1 MLDLMQV
8 LKVSA
13 GLPVKDNDSSLIG
26 ELLRNRPTVY
36 GFHIDPSISDPAQAV
51 TYLADAVGKTP
62 AAMGASTFSY
72 GDWADA
78 FFMPK
83 PCMLRSDGTV
93 AYYLDPNDYTQ
104 KLGTA
109 AEKTSAA
116 VPIVQG
122 NVYWNNGTAGEEP
135 TYNSA
140 DIRCRMSAPQPVPPH
155 TAVEITLDRS
165 DAVLACA
172 VTDSAGR
179 YEKRVIY
186 GWSKIAVYRNSTDTV
201 KYIFGSFAF
210 DDTSKVITPSDFTV
224 TMTSEPL
231 NTDIAN
237 ASFDG
242 NAMMEWPLIWYKFEA
257 GEKDGEGYFY
267 CSDQQVDDSYKCWCN
282 IDANNNMIPHF
293 YTAIY
298 NTTGTSKTRSLSGAL
313 LYSSGNG
320 GTVQSQE
327 ASRAG
332 ANNTTSAVE
341 WNTEIYADRMLI
353 SALLILI
360 SKSLSNRNSFGRGI
374 DSGELEKKEGYITG
388 TLDSKGLFW
397 GDTSAGDA
405 AVKVFGMENYYGCVW
420 RRVAGLVGGADGT
433 YKYKLTYSTADGS
446 EAVGYN
452 SSGNNYLTA
461 GVLRPD
467 ELGGYLSK
475 MSFGKHGL
483 LPKELGGSS
492 SEYYTAFYTNGAK
505 YALFGGMSNE
515 PLHTSS
521 LYINL
526 GTDISTASPYVEG
539 GLSCKPTADR

>member
-1 MLDLMQV
+1 MAWFNGRNINSGIFHGRIVDLNR
-8 LKVSA
+8 LIA
-13 GLPVKDNDSSLIG
+13 GYSPS
-26 ELLRNRPTVY
+26 ERPTVY

-93 AYYLDPNDYTQ
+93 AYYLNPNDYTQ
-104 KLGTA
+104 KLGTT

-172 VTDSAGR
+172 ITDSAGR
-179 YEKRVIY
+179 YEKRVTY

-210 DDTSKVITPSDFTV
+210 DDASTVITPSDFTV

-282 IDANNNMIPHF
+282 VNANNEIIPHF

-298 NTTGTSKTRSLSGAL
+298 NGTGTSKLRSISGVVLMQANGSANTTGQQELDRAL
-313 LYSSGNG
+313 
-320 GTVQSQE
+320 
-327 ASRAG
+327 

-341 WNTEIYADRMLI
+341 WYTETWSDRVLI

-360 SKSLSNRNSFGRGI
+360 SKSLNNQAAFGNGLV
-374 DSGELEKKEGYITG
+374 DGSQTVKDAYITG
-388 TLDSKGLFW
+388 ALDDKGLFW
-397 GDTSAGDA
+397 GSLSSDA
-405 AVKVFGMENYYGCVW
+405 NGVKVFGMENFYGCIW
-420 RRVAGLVGGADGT
+420 RRIAGLIGT
-433 YKYKLTYSTADGS
+433 LAGFAYKLTYGTADGS
-446 EAVGYN
+446 TATGYN
-452 SSGNNYLTA
+452 STGTGYLTVS
-461 GVLRPD
+461 GKPD
-467 ELGGYLSK
+467 ANGNVKTMNFGFYGFLPETVGGNETDYWSEY
-475 MSFGKHGL
+475 FYT
-483 LPKELGGSS
+483 GSS
-492 SEYYTAFYTNGAK
+492 GYAIVGGASYGKTRNGASDI
-505 YALFGGMSNE
+505 ALGYNFSVTN
-515 PLHTSS
+515 S
-521 LYINL
+521 L
-526 GTDISTASPYVEG
+526 ISTV
-539 GLSCKPTADR
+539 LSCKPVGR